1 MEKMISIPYV
11 GEIIRYQ
18 PSLESK
24 FIKGEIIDIK
34 NIESPRPS
42 IMVKTG
48 EGELVRVN
56 RMPYY
61 HDGDTTGE
69 FKVSAKDMLHTL
81 INIHRL
87 NRVNYADIY
96 AAFEKNYG
104 RWVERNSWHKVI
116 DEIDNE
122 ELIWKI
128 IWDLPTSCPR
138 FIPVNRGYCCCL
150 ANTCY
155 KCNMYYA
162 YLYNITRK
170 YGQHKY
176 SKVVN
181 MIKLNEEASQMI
193 KKIVRGGEHDEC
205 IGQN

>member
-1 MEKMISIPYV
+1 MEKMITIPYV

-18 PSLESK
+18 PSLGSR

-34 NIESPRPS
+34 NIDSPRPS
-42 IMVKTG
+42 IMVKTE

-61 HDGDTTGE
+61 HDGDTNGE
-69 FKVSAKDMLHTL
+69 FKVSAKDMLHAL
-81 INIHRL
+81 INIHKI
-87 NRVNYADIY
+87 NRVNYSGIY
-96 AAFEKNYG
+96 SAFEKNYG

-128 IWDLPTSCPR
+128 IWDLPPSCPR
-138 FIPVNRGYCCCL
+138 FIPVNLGFCCCL
-150 ANTCY
+150 TDNCY

-176 SKVVN
+176 SKVDN
-181 MIKLNEEASQMI
+181 MINLNEEASQML

-205 IGQN
+205 IG